1 MAMLFAAALLWCVV
15 VLIPSIIVQ
24 SLRDLI
30 ELFNKPSKY
39 EAPPY
44 MSSFNHTD
52 NEEDYD
58 EEEEDD
64 DHIDEY
70 DDDPANW

>member
-1 MAMLFAAALLWCVV
+1 MLLGAALLWCIV

-24 SLRDLI
+24 SLRELI

-39 EAPPY
+39 EMPPY
-44 MSSFNHTD
+44 MSSFNRTD
-52 NEEDYD
+52 DEEDYD

-64 DHIDEY
+64 YIDEY